1 MLTTMPIAVGG
12 LAIIDIEMQ
21 CKVLLCSIVAKLIKD
36 IPQNKV
42 WTELMLW
49 HLNRFCNAQE
59 GINTFCLLLKAYLV
73 LYRSQQE
80 RFYRNLLTGWSNL
93 TENELPEPTM
103 LQKIHNEPLFLNPK
117 SENKENSSR
126 YLLLLGPENAL

>member
-59 GINTFCLLLKAYLV
+59 GINTFKTFV
-73 LYRSQQE
+73 GNVYRSQQE

-117 SENKENSSR
+117 SENKKNSSR